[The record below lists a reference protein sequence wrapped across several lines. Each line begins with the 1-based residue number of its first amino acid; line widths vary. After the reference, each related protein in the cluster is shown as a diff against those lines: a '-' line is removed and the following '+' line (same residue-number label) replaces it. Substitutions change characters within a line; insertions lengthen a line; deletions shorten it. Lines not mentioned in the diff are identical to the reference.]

1 MLETGTFPGGAAQAV
16 ADGDRPPPRGFGGAR
31 IGRSSWRN
39 AAPWPA
45 VEGGC
50 DLSTIGQAFQGF
62 LLQFWA
68 LKARRVVG
76 SAVLSW
82 NSKRT
87 QKGSENSVEQ
97 CPLQAVL
104 KRGCYGYGTDLFF
117 MPPPRKGVK

>member
-50 DLSTIGQAFQGF
+50 DLSTIGQAFQGVKRMF
-62 LLQFWA
+62 DTSSPGKQNDTFIELNLKTCPKIVSQVRKSQTRSK
-68 LKARRVVG
+68 KARARE
-76 SAVLSW
+76 
-82 NSKRT
+82 REEM
-87 QKGSENSVEQ
+87 KG
-97 CPLQAVL
+97 
-104 KRGCYGYGTDLFF
+104 
-117 MPPPRKGVK
+117 RKKKNK